1 MFPNDLKCRA
11 FCQFLKQP
19 ALFNSPISVIMMKN
33 IAYLLL
39 SLQLA
44 ACGFKGD
51 LYLPKENDDAKFGAI
66 QTGIDF
72 KRTPTNPTEKK

>member
-1 MFPNDLKCRA
+1 
-11 FCQFLKQP
+11 
-19 ALFNSPISVIMMKN
+19 MKN

-39 SLQLA
+39 SLQLV

-72 KRTPTNPTEKK
+72 KRTPTNPTEKNNENLRKRLF